1 MYFWTEFT
9 KPYMISFVVC
19 GFIAGSVVCFRD
31 PMFGMAVAW
40 VMTPAMG
47 CVLIC
52 VKLILHTI
60 VRAKRFRYL
69 ARFAEEQ
76 KKATVSA
83 RF

>member
-9 KPYMISFVVC
+9 RPYAVFLIVC
-19 GFIAGSVVCFRD
+19 GFIAGSVFALYD

-40 VMTPAMG
+40 VMAPAMG